1 MIDASKPKES
11 PEPNDLYSIVTE
23 EERKDWKSSLK
34 GTQEGKVY
42 IIPSIQL
49 DLINMKEDEEI
60 TTWLLNLVTKEANS
74 KIDFASGYL
83 NPSKSIFDSLTNSS
97 CKTSIL
103 TASPQANGFYWA
115 GLIKKYIPKFYW
127 HIEYKLLKN
136 SSLNEIFEYKWEGW
150 TFHAK
155 GIWIYDKIDEGQNPF
170 ITVIGS
176 SNYSNRSYWRDSECN
191 LFIYSECEGFN
202 EWMKMEADYLFH

>member
-60 TTWLLNLVTKEANS
+60 TTWLLNLVTK
-74 KIDFASGYL
+74 
-83 NPSKSIFDSLTNSS
+83 
-97 CKTSIL
+97 
-103 TASPQANGFYWA
+103 
-115 GLIKKYIPKFYW
+115 
-127 HIEYKLLKN
+127 
-136 SSLNEIFEYKWEGW
+136 
-150 TFHAK
+150 
-155 GIWIYDKIDEGQNPF
+155 
-170 ITVIGS
+170 
-176 SNYSNRSYWRDSECN
+176 
-191 LFIYSECEGFN
+191 
-202 EWMKMEADYLFH
+202 